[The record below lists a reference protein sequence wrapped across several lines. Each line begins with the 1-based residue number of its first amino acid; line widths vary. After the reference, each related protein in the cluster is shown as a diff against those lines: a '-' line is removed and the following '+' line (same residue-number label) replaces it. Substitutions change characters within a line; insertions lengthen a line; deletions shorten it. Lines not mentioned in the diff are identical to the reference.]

1 MPHSL
6 QENKGI
12 RAPSLNSVGETW
24 SPNSLRHQQ
33 LERLCRRQLFVMNL
47 IFRSK
52 PSPHSRNRNGLALD
66 VHHPG
71 VLDRSGLGV
80 DLEFVEQ
87 GLCFGVFRL
96 FPQHKQLALPPIPC
110 VHLNQLIEQMVIHRS
125 PSIGRR
131 LERSFGLSCS
141 LYMARQGR
149 WNQHYFGFC
158 PSVLS
163 G

>member
-1 MPHSL
+1 MKHAH
-6 QENKGI
+6 KK
-12 RAPSLNSVGETW
+12 
-24 SPNSLRHQQ
+24 SLRHQQ
-33 LERLCRRQLFVMNL
+33 LGRLCRRQPFVVKL
-47 IFRSK
+47 IFRSN
-52 PSPHSRNRNGLALD
+52 PSPHPRCRKGLPLD

-87 GLCFGVFRL
+87 GLRFGVFRL
-96 FPQHKQLALPPIPC
+96 FPQHKQLALPPIPR
-110 VHLNQLIEQMVIHRS
+110 VNLNQLIQQMVIHRS

-131 LERSFGLSCS
+131 LGRSFGLSCS
-141 LYMARQGR
+141 LYMVRQGR